1 MIHITI
7 FVTQM
12 NWIIKTLCIV
22 LLSLC
27 STTLVHA
34 QANNDYTIQ
43 LPSIFTPN
51 GDGINDSLYVTTT
64 NIKEFTWSIYNRY
77 GRIIIELNNLQP
89 KWNGNNTIGDQPT
102 DEGFYYY
109 TFNAIST
116 TNEAVSRHG
125 WLFIIR

>member
-1 MIHITI
+1 
-7 FVTQM
+7 M
-12 NWIIKTLCIV
+12 NWIITIFYITI
-22 LLSLC
+22 LSLC
-27 STTLVHA
+27 GTINVRA
-34 QANNDYTIQ
+34 QANYTVQ

-51 GDGINDSLYVTTT
+51 GDGINDSLYVTTS

-109 TFNAIST
+109 TFNAIT
-116 TNEAVSRHG
+116 NTNEAVSRHG